1 MSENIDEIMEKL
13 RNLYKSHPSRGQAFL
28 DVAQRNKI
36 KRKYAQEF
44 LANEVIHDQ
53 KVGKPKFIPIVSKT
67 HGAYQMDTFI
77 NQKKA
82 NGLNYLMLINVNTR
96 KAYAYPMQGKG
107 TQQVIGA
114 LNKFIKEVPDVSSIA
129 SDQDAAYL
137 ANETLEWMQRHNIKY
152 TTTKDDNHN
161 NLGIINRFMRTIRDK
176 AYDLNIFDPNLW
188 SNLDENGDF
197 SPNEDSKPYDPK
209 KYIKNDQMQQLIN
222 GYNDTPHKSLRM
234 KDGRKVIKNAPD
246 DMDFDKEERYIKMK
260 KVDTK
265 PYDFKVGEKVKIVEG
280 NEFGKKKR
288 RVVGNEVYTVEA
300 QPGNLYRLKASNDAI
315 NDYPGYKIVRAKG
328 KIQMAKDLKND
339 KRGQVEGII
348 DYDTKTK
355 RYLVEFEDGSME
367 ERTARDLREGNPSK
381 LSREERIYWLKQKT
395 IPPEIR
401 KFI

>member
-1 MSENIDEIMEKL
+1 MTENIDEIMEKI
-13 RNLYKSHPSRGQAFL
+13 RELYKSNPVRGKSFL
-28 DVAQRNKI
+28 DYAQRYNI
-36 KRKYAQEF
+36 KRKYAQDF
-44 LANEVIHDQ
+44 LDNEVIHDQ
-53 KVGKPKFIPIVSKT
+53 KVPKPKFIPIVSKT

-77 NQKKA
+77 NQKDA

-96 KAYAYPMQGKG
+96 KAYAYPMRGKG
-107 TQQVIGA
+107 TVQVIGA
-114 LNKFIKEVPDVSSIA
+114 LNKFIKEVPDVSSIT
-129 SDQDAAYL
+129 SDQDSAYL
-137 ANETLEWMQRHNIKY
+137 ADETLEWMQKHNIKY

-161 NLGIINRFMRTIRDK
+161 NLGIINRFMRTIRDR
-176 AYDLNIFDPNLW
+176 AYDLNIFDPTLW
-188 SNLDENGDF
+188 SELDKDGNYIEKK
-197 SPNEDSKPYDPK
+197 SSTYDPK
-209 KYIKNDQMQQLIN
+209 KFITEKQMQQLIK

-265 PYDFKVGEKVKIVEG
+265 PYDFQVGEKVKIVQEKEI
-280 NEFGKKKR
+280 NKKR
-288 RVVGNEVYTVEA
+288 RRVVSDEVYTVEA
-300 QPGNLYRLKASNDAI
+300 QPGNLYRLKAANDAV

-339 KRGQVEGII
+339 KRGQVEYIEN
-348 DYDTKTK
+348 YLPNKN
-355 RYLVEFEDGSME
+355 RYRVVFEDGSKE
-367 ERTARDLREGNPSK
+367 LRPVRALREGNPTK